1 MVINFI
7 YIIYLFFVIA
17 YSIGSTDFNLFFF
30 ILLGYFFIFLT
41 GRNVFIIVKN
51 MDLSLRDNNKFK
63 CIFDNLDE
71 AIIIIQNK
79 NLQIDYVNNKFLM
92 EFDNEIISI
101 YDQNI

>member
-1 MVINFI
+1 
-7 YIIYLFFVIA
+7 
-17 YSIGSTDFNLFFF
+17 
-30 ILLGYFFIFLT
+30 
-41 GRNVFIIVKN
+41 